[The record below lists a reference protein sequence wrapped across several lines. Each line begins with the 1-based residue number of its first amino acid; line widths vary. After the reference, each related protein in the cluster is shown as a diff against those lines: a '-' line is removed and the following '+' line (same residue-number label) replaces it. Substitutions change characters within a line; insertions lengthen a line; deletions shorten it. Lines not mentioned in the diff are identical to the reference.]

1 MRKGGISVQFL
12 LRHYKLILIGL
23 LVLVILGSLPFLSKL
38 TVEDILALIE
48 HTHDSYLVA
57 GGMFCLIYA
66 VKGIVMV
73 LPIFLL
79 YLAAGIFFPTPVA
92 LLVTYLGL
100 ICEMSVSFWLGRLLG
115 REIVQ
120 GIAGKHRKTRAFMA
134 LIDEKGAYA
143 SFFARLFPFPFD
155 LVSLYFGT
163 TQVHFVGFL
172 FGSLLGVSPVMIPYV
187 LAGDAIL
194 DPLSPQFLL
203 PFASFI
209 VISIVTLCIFV
220 RWQKRH
226 LKDKR

>member
-1 MRKGGISVQFL
+1 MTAVRWL
-12 LRHYKLILIGL
+12 LRHYKLL
-23 LVLVILGSLPFLSKL
+23 LLALLALVILLSIPFLSRL

-48 HTHDSYLVA
+48 YTHNSYLAA
-57 GGMFCLIYA
+57 GAILCAIYA
-66 VKGIVMV
+66 VKGVVMV

-79 YLAAGIFFPTPVA
+79 YIAAGIFFPLPVA

-100 ICEMSVSFWLGRLLG
+100 ICEMSVSFLLGRLLG
-115 REIVQ
+115 REAVQ
-120 GIAGKHRKTRAFMA
+120 SLMQKHRKTRAFML
-134 LIDEKGAYA
+134 LIDEKGGYA

-163 TQVHFVGFL
+163 THVHYPGFIV
-172 FGSLLGVSPVMIPYV
+172 GSLLGVSPIMIPYV

-209 VISIVTLCIFV
+209 LISVATLVIFA

-226 LKDKR
+226 LRNRTK